1 MSAAVV
7 PSGADFAA
15 ASQAILPPAPV
26 RFSTTKVL
34 PVCSLIF
41 SVAMRV

>member
-15 ASQAILPPAPV
+15 ASRRSCPRAGA
-26 RFSTTKVL
+26 VL
-34 PVCSLIF
+34 DDEGLARLLGDLQGRDAV
-41 SVAMRV
+41 